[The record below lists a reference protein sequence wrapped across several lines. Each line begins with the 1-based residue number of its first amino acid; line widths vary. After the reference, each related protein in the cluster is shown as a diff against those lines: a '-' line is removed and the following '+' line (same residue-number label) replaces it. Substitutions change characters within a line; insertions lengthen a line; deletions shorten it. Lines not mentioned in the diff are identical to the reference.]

1 MPAEGSRF
9 RRFPN
14 GDVEKWDIPPVDS
27 TRSRVFHN
35 ENRQGGDETG
45 EEIPIPTAQDI
56 EQWRQQARDEGY
68 REGRQQAEQETAQLR
83 KQLLQLIEF
92 FDRPL
97 QALNDEVEQ
106 QLALLAVT
114 LAQQLVRRE
123 IRADPGALVG
133 VIREA
138 AQLLPANARK
148 IRISLNPEDAELV
161 RNTLQLDEHDDEQS
175 WKLVEDPL
183 VTRGGCVIKADQSV
197 INATLEN
204 RLQALAASVL
214 GGDRVEDQVERNAD

>member
-1 MPAEGSRF
+1 MPADDSRI

-35 ENRQGGDETG
+35 ETRQGSDETG

-183 VTRGGCVIKADQSV
+183 VTRGGCIIKADQSV
-197 INATLEN
+197 INASLEN

-214 GGDRVEDQVERNAD
+214 GGDRVEDQNERTPD